1 MSGSGSSSQAIMLRR
16 GVAEAD
22 SEGRYERYHMTVS
35 HPHPMKL
42 VYDGI
47 DTDTGV
53 QIYWCKIV
61 LGLST
66 EEEVKKKKKFKDYCI
81 EPNLLQSLQHEN
93 IVKCFHFW
101 PDENLKTVHMIT
113 EAFSSENLRDY
124 SLKYDLVGNRQT
136 IRRWCK
142 QILLALDYLHSQTP
156 PIIHRDVS
164 LENIFINGN
173 TGEVKLGEFGAA
185 IRLEEGA
192 DLQDYP
198 GALEYTAP
206 EVFMLDYDQ
215 RADMYSF
222 GMCVIQMM
230 SRDKIYSEC
239 RNRAEVKSCVQRGER
254 PAAFEKVTDPQIR
267 HFIDCCLNLPHDR
280 SEASDL
286 LRDPLIHSEANF
298 EGIRTGLSSEGI
310 ADADE
315 RLRGMMQGGG
325 RGRSKPVWRQ
335 KLSKMSSI
343 IRKNL

>member
-1 MSGSGSSSQAIMLRR
+1 MSGSGSSSQAMLRR
-16 GVAEAD
+16 GVAETD
-22 SEGRYERYHMTVS
+22 SEGRYERYHMSIS

-42 VYDGI
+42 VYEGI
-47 DTDTGV
+47 DTVT
-53 QIYWCKIV
+53 
-61 LGLST
+61 
-66 EEEVKKKKKFKDYCI
+66 
-81 EPNLLQSLQHEN
+81 
-93 IVKCFHFW
+93 
-101 PDENLKTVHMIT
+101 
-113 EAFSSENLRDY
+113 ENLRDY
-124 SLKYDLVGNRQT
+124 SLKYDLVGNKQA

-156 PIIHRDVS
+156 PIMHRDVS

-185 IRLEEGA
+185 RRLEEGA

-198 GALEYTAP
+198 DAPEYMAP
-206 EVFMLDYDQ
+206 EVFLLDYDQ

-222 GMCVIQMM
+222 GMCVVQMM
-230 SRDKIYSEC
+230 SKEKIYSEC
-239 RNRAEVKSCVQRGER
+239 KNRDEIQSRVQRGLR
-254 PAAFEKVTDPQIR
+254 PAAFEKVTDPEIR
-267 HFIDCCLNLPHDR
+267 EFIDVCLALPHDR
-280 SEASDL
+280 SAASDL

-298 EGIRTGLSSEGI
+298 EGIRTGLSSAGI

-325 RGRSKPVWRQ
+325 RGRSKPIWLQ